1 MHLDYATIRN
11 TVLWV
16 LVAIA
21 VLGVLLAVIIKKI
34 IGKIL
39 TLVLAAVL
47 IFIGWQQ
54 RARVVDY
61 ATSVKADACA
71 SHPHFLG
78 IDVSFPTC

>member
-1 MHLDYATIRN
+1 MQLDYATIRT

-21 VLGVLLAVIIKKI
+21 VLAVLLAVIIKKI
-34 IGKIL
+34 LGKIL
-39 TLVLAAVL
+39 ALVLAAVL

-54 RARVVDY
+54 RAKVVDY
-61 ATSVKADACA
+61 ATSVKAQACA

-78 IDVSFPTC
+78 VDVSFPGC

>member
-1 MHLDYATIRN
+1 MQFDYATIRT

-16 LVAIA
+16 LVGIA
-21 VLGVLLAVIIKKI
+21 VVGVLLAVIIKKVL
-34 IGKIL
+34 GKIL

-61 ATSVKADACA
+61 ATSVKANACA
-71 SHPHFLG
+71 SHPRFVG
-78 IDVSFPTC
+78 IDVSFPGC

>member
-1 MHLDYATIRN
+1 MQLDYATIRT

-21 VLGVLLAVIIKKI
+21 VVGVLLAVIIRKI
-34 IGKIL
+34 LGKIVA
-39 TLVLAAVL
+39 LVLTAVL
-47 IFIGWQQ
+47 IFAGWQQ

-61 ATSVKADACA
+61 AASVKSNACA

-78 IDVSFPTC
+78 IDVSFPSC